1 MSNKFVF
8 ELGTEE
14 IPAKMVINLRKNLL
28 RLAKESFEEELIDYD
43 SLETYST
50 PRRLVLFGEGLS
62 DKQADREE
70 VVRGPSVEIAFD
82 DEGNPTKAGQGF
94 ARGQQL
100 EVNDLV
106 TRDGYLYAEKVIEG
120 EPTAEVLG
128 RILPDIVNKLPQPQK
143 MRWGDNGYR
152 FIRPIRWLMALLS
165 NQVIEFELAGLSSDR
180 FSSGHRFLGDSEF
193 KIKEA
198 GEYFESLKAE
208 SVIVDHDERE
218 AMILKQINNIL
229 DEDEEIYKSEEL
241 LEEVVNLIEFPTAFK
256 GHFKAEYLE
265 LPEEVLTTSMIEH
278 QRYFP
283 VIKAGKLYSEFI
295 GVRNGNSEKIENVID
310 GNEKVI
316 RARLSDAAFFYNDD
330 ISKELNYFNEKLNE
344 IVYQEELGSLADK
357 VERLMKISNKIA
369 DLVNLSNEQ
378 RNDLIRAAELAKF
391 DLATSMVREFASL
404 QGIMGAKYAA
414 EAGESQDVA
423 KAIGQHYKPAGAGE
437 KLPASIEA
445 RLLSISDKIDDIVS
459 NFYLGNIP
467 TGSQDPFALRRKA
480 TGIIRI
486 ILDGEIELKLDSIV
500 EVVSNLL
507 KADDEIEE
515 KVFNFFKQRIENYFS
530 ENGIRYDVLDAAM
543 AVDFYDLKDL
553 NNRLDAIM
561 KFRNKDYNRFVK
573 LLYGLQRCGN
583 LAAQAQGLDKI
594 DPDLIRENEEQALY
608 DEYIKINKKIKNYFV
623 KDNYYQALEE
633 IAALKD
639 MVDKFLDNIVVMVD
653 DERVRKNRI
662 SLLERVASLVEPVMA
677 INEIALDEN

>member
-14 IPAKMVINLRKNLL
+14 IPAKMVVNLRNNLL
-28 RLAKESFEEELIDYD
+28 RLAKKSFAEELIDYD
-43 SLETYST
+43 NLESYST
-50 PRRLVLFGEGLS
+50 PRRLVLSGEGLS

-94 ARGQQL
+94 ARGQQM
-100 EVNDLV
+100 EVDDLIE
-106 TRDGYLYAEKVIEG
+106 RDGYLYAEKVIEG
-120 EPTAEVLG
+120 EPTTEVLG
-128 RILPDIVNKLPQPQK
+128 KILPEIVDKLPQPQK
-143 MRWGDNGYR
+143 MRWGDNDYR
-152 FIRPIRWLMALLS
+152 FIRPIRWIMALLGE
-165 NQVIEFELAGLSSDR
+165 QIIEFELAGLSSDR
-180 FSSGHRFLGDSEF
+180 FSSGHRFLGASEF
-193 KIKEA
+193 MIKEA

-208 SVIVDHDERE
+208 SVIVDHNERE
-218 AMILKQINNIL
+218 AMILNQINNIL
-229 DEDEEIYKSEEL
+229 AEDEEIYKSEGL
-241 LEEVVNLIEFPTAFK
+241 LEEVVNLIEYPAAFK
-256 GHFKAEYLE
+256 GSFKAEYLE

-283 VIKAGKLYSEFI
+283 LIKAGRLYSGFI
-295 GVRNGNSEKIENVID
+295 GVRNGNAEKIENVID

-316 RARLSDAAFFYNDD
+316 RARLSDAVFFYNDD
-330 ISKELNYFNEKLNE
+330 ISKKLDYFNEKLNE

-357 VERLMKISNKIA
+357 VKRLKKISGKISELV
-369 DLVNLSNEQ
+369 DLP
-378 RNDLIRAAELAKF
+378 NDARDKLIRAAELAKF

-414 EAGESQDVA
+414 EAGEAKDVA
-423 KAIGQHYKPAGAGE
+423 DAIGQHYKPAGAGDS
-437 KLPASIEA
+437 LPENVEA

-467 TGSQDPFALRRKA
+467 SGSQDPFALRRKA
-480 TGIIRI
+480 TGIIKI
-486 ILDGEIELKLDSIV
+486 ILDGEIELGLDSIV
-500 EVVSNLL
+500 EVVGNLL
-507 KADDEIEE
+507 DADNETEE

-543 AVDFYDLKDL
+543 TVDYYDLKDL

-561 KFRNKDYNRFVK
+561 KFRNKDYDRFVK

-583 LAAQAQGLDKI
+583 LAAQAEGLDEI
-594 DPDLIRENEEQALY
+594 DPDLIMDNEEQDLY
-608 DEYIKINKKIKNYFV
+608 DEYIKIDNEIENYFARN
-623 KDNYYQALEE
+623 DYYQALEK
-633 IAALKD
+633 IASLKD
-639 MVDKFLDNIVVMVD
+639 MVDNYLDNIVVMVD
-653 DERVRKNRI
+653 DERVRRNRI
-662 SLLERVASLVEPVMA
+662 SLLERVSSLVEPVMD

>member
-1 MSNKFVF
+1 MSNRFVF

-14 IPAKMVINLRKNLL
+14 IPAKMVVNLRNNLL

-82 DEGNPTKAGQGF
+82 DNGNPTKAGQGF
-94 ARGQQL
+94 ARGQQM
-100 EVNDLV
+100 EVKDLV
-106 TRDGYLYAEKVIEG
+106 ERDGYLYAEKIIEG

-143 MRWGDNGYR
+143 MRWGDNDYR
-152 FIRPIRWLMALLS
+152 FIRPIRWIMALLGQ
-165 NQVIEFELAGLSSDR
+165 QVIEFDLAGLSSDR
-180 FSSGHRFLGDSEF
+180 FSSGHRFLGASELE
-193 KIKEA
+193 INEA
-198 GEYFESLKAE
+198 GEYFEKLKEE
-208 SVIVDHDERE
+208 SVIVDQSERE
-218 AMILKQINNIL
+218 ELILNQIDKIL
-229 DEDEEIYKSEEL
+229 AEDEEIYRSEGL
-241 LEEVVNLIEFPTAFK
+241 LEEVVNLIEYPTAFK
-256 GHFKAEYLE
+256 GRFKDEYLE

-283 VIKAGKLYSEFI
+283 VIKSGKLYSAFI
-295 GVRNGNSEKIENVID
+295 GVRNGDSEKIENVID

-316 RARLSDAAFFYNDD
+316 RARLSDAVFFYNDD
-330 ISKELNYFNEKLNE
+330 ISKELDYFNEKLNE

-357 VERLMKISNKIA
+357 VERLKKISNEIA
-369 DLVNLSNEQ
+369 ELVDLKESDSKN
-378 RNDLIRAAELAKF
+378 LIRSAKLAKF

-404 QGIMGAKYAA
+404 QGIMGAKYAT
-414 EAGESQDVA
+414 EAGESKEVA
-423 KAIGQHYKPAGAGE
+423 KAIGQHYKPAGAGDS
-437 KLPASIEA
+437 LPENIEA
-445 RLLSISDKIDDIVS
+445 KLLSISDKIDDIVS

-486 ILDGEIELKLDSIV
+486 ILDGKIELELDSIV
-500 EVVSNLL
+500 NIVSDLL
-507 KADDEIEE
+507 EADVETKE
-515 KVFNFFKQRIENYFS
+515 KVFDFFKQRVENYFS
-530 ENGIRYDVLDAAM
+530 ENGIRYDVLNAAIT
-543 AVDFYDLKDL
+543 VDFYDLKDL

-561 KFRNKDYNRFVK
+561 KFRNKDYDRFVK

-583 LAAQAQGLDKI
+583 LAAQAEGLGEI
-594 DPDLIRENEEQALY
+594 NPDLIKEAEEKALY
-608 DEYIKINKKIKNYFV
+608 DEYIKINDKIIDYFAR
-623 KDNYYQALEE
+623 DDYYQALEE
-633 IAALKD
+633 IAALKN

-653 DERVRKNRI
+653 DKEVRKNRI
-662 SLLERVASLVEPVMA
+662 SLLERVASLVEPVMD

>member
-14 IPAKMVINLRKNLL
+14 IPAKMVVNLRNNLL
-28 RLAKESFEEELIDYD
+28 RLAKESFADELIDYD
-43 SLETYST
+43 NLKTYST
-50 PRRLVLFGEGLS
+50 PRRLVLSGEGLS

-94 ARGQQL
+94 ARGQQMA
-100 EVNDLV
+100 VDDLIK
-106 TRDGYLYAEKVIEG
+106 RDGYLYAEKVIEG

-128 RILPDIVNKLPQPQK
+128 RILPDIVDKLPQPQK
-143 MRWGDNGYR
+143 MRWGDNDYR
-152 FIRPIRWLMALLS
+152 FIRPIRWIMALLGEE
-165 NQVIEFELAGLSSDR
+165 VIEFELAGLSSNR

-193 KIKEA
+193 KIQEA

-208 SVIVDHDERE
+208 SVIVDHNERE
-218 AMILKQINNIL
+218 TMILKQINNIL
-229 DEDEEIYKSEEL
+229 AEDEEIYKSEGL
-241 LEEVVNLIEFPTAFK
+241 LEEVVNLIEYPAAFK
-256 GHFKAEYLE
+256 GSFKAEYLE

-283 VIKAGKLYSEFI
+283 VIKAGRLYSEFI

-316 RARLSDAAFFYNDD
+316 RARLSDAVFFFNDD
-330 ISKELNYFNEKLNE
+330 ISKELDYFNEKLNE

-357 VERLMKISNKIA
+357 VERLKKISGKIA
-369 DLVNLSNEQ
+369 ELVDLP
-378 RNDLIRAAELAKF
+378 NDDRDELIRAAELAKF

-414 EAGESQDVA
+414 ESGESKDVA
-423 KAIGQHYKPAGAGE
+423 KAIGQHYKPAGTGDN
-437 KLPASIEA
+437 LPENLEA

-486 ILDGEIELKLDSIV
+486 ILDGEIELELDSIV

-507 KADDEIEE
+507 GADNETEE

-543 AVDFYDLKDL
+543 KVDFYDLKDL

-561 KFRNKDYNRFVK
+561 KFRNKDYDRFVK

-583 LAAQAQGLDKI
+583 LAAQAEGLAEI
-594 DPDLIRENEEQALY
+594 DPDLIREKEEQALY
-608 DEYIKINKKIKNYFV
+608 DEYIKVNEKIENYFAR
-623 KDNYYQALEE
+623 DDYYQALEE
-633 IAALKD
+633 IASLKD

-653 DERVRKNRI
+653 NKEVRKNRV
-662 SLLERVASLVEPVMA
+662 SLLERVASLVEPVMD

>member
-14 IPAKMVINLRKNLL
+14 IPAKMVVNLRDDLL
-28 RLAKESFEEELIDYD
+28 RLAKESFKEELIDYD
-43 SLETYST
+43 NLKIYST

-70 VVRGPSVEIAFD
+70 IVRGPSVEIAFD
-82 DEGNPTKAGQGF
+82 DDGNPTRAGQGF

-100 EVNDLV
+100 EVDELV
-106 TRDGYLYAEKVIEG
+106 EKDGYLYAEKIIEG

-128 RILPDIVNKLPQPQK
+128 RILPEIIDRLPQPQK
-143 MRWGDNGYR
+143 MRWGDNNYR
-152 FIRPIRWLMALLS
+152 FIRPIRWILALFGD
-165 NQVIEFELAGLSSDR
+165 QVIEFELAGLKSDR
-180 FSSGHRFLGDSEF
+180 FSSGHRFLGESNF
-193 KIKEA
+193 KINSA
-198 GEYFESLKAE
+198 GEYFDKLEVE
-208 SVIVDHDERE
+208 SVIVNQNKRE
-218 AMILKQINNIL
+218 EMILEQIANIL
-229 DEDEEIYKSEEL
+229 TEDEEIYKSEGL

-256 GHFKAEYLE
+256 GGFKDEYLE

-283 VIKAGKLYSEFI
+283 VIRSDSLHSAFI
-295 GVRNGNSEKIENVID
+295 GVRNGDAEKIDNVID

-316 RARLSDAAFFYNDD
+316 RARLSDAVFFYNED
-330 ISKELNYFNEKLNE
+330 ISKELDYFNKKLDE
-344 IVYQEELGSLADK
+344 IVYQEELGSLAEK
-357 VERLMKISNKIA
+357 VVRLKKISGKIA
-369 DLVNLSNEQ
+369 ELVNLADSD
-378 RNDLIRAAELAKF
+378 RDKLIRAAELAKF

-404 QGIMGAKYAA
+404 QGSMGAKYAA
-414 EAGESQDVA
+414 EAGESEAVV
-423 KAIGQHYKPAGAGE
+423 KAIGQHYKPKGASDS
-437 KLPASIEA
+437 LPATTKA
-445 RLLSISDKIDDIVS
+445 KLLSISDKIDDIVS

-486 ILDGEIELKLDSIV
+486 ILDGGINLKLDSIV
-500 EVVSNLL
+500 EIVCDLL
-507 KADDEIEE
+507 DADGEIKE
-515 KVFNFFKQRIENYFS
+515 KVFEFFKQRIENYFS

-553 NNRLDAIM
+553 NNRLDAVM
-561 KFRNKDYNRFVK
+561 KFRNKDYKRFVK

-583 LAAQAQGLDKI
+583 LAAQAEGLDEI
-594 DPDLIRENEEQALY
+594 EPDLIRENEEQALY
-608 DEYIKINKKIKNYFV
+608 DEYIKIKDEIENYFAE
-623 KDNYYQALEE
+623 DEYYQALEK

-639 MVDKFLDNIVVMVD
+639 KVDNFLDNIVVMVD
-653 DERVRKNRI
+653 DEGIKKNRI
-662 SLLERVASLVEPVMA
+662 SMLERVASLVNPVID